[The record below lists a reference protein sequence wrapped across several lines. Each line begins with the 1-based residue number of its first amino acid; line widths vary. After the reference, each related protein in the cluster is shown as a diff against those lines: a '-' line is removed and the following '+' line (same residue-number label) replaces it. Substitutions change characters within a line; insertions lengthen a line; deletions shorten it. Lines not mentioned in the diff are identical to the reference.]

1 MGVPFGKGAGDVWF
15 GLDLDPLVDSSRR
28 VDGDV
33 REDWSLAALMLMV
46 TSEYNLGS
54 TPSSALFLRSI
65 AVSMPALQGSVGLG
79 EKNTEI

>member
-1 MGVPFGKGAGDVWF
+1 
-15 GLDLDPLVDSSRR
+15 
-28 VDGDV
+28 
-33 REDWSLAALMLMV
+33 MLMV